1 MRINDLKHPY
11 MQDHNW
17 KSGKLCYWRNN
28 PNYSKKEQEKLEKRM
43 KDMVNWRK
51 EVKLFGYERN

>member
-1 MRINDLKHPY
+1 